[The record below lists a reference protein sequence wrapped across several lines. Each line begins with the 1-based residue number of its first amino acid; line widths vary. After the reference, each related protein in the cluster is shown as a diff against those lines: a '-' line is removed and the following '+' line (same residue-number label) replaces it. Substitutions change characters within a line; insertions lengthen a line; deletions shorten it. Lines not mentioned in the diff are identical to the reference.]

1 MGIVFIITGSVL
13 MAIARIKRWARVVKG
28 KEKIFGGYTL
38 NEAIIQWVGVI
49 VLIIGFAILL
59 SN

>member
-1 MGIVFIITGSVL
+1 MGIAFIITGAVL

-49 VLIIGFAILL
+49 ILIIGFAILF